1 MLHNKTTNSKNPGQ
15 NLTRVYKYQVGATA
29 GSVSKRYTG
38 KTEGYTTTEWGTVV
52 CVSVS
57 VCVCVSVTRLEV
69 GVYFVCE
76 SVVVPALVL
85 QVVGSYQSIGWQG
98 SIGLIGLTWWWTD
111 LWWWRL
117 YIDWL

>member
-1 MLHNKTTNSKNPGQ
+1 M
-15 NLTRVYKYQVGATA
+15 
-29 GSVSKRYTG
+29 
-38 KTEGYTTTEWGTVV
+38 

-117 YIDWL
+117 YILKLYCDRL

>member
-1 MLHNKTTNSKNPGQ
+1 MLHNKTTNRKNSGQ

-29 GSVSKRYTG
+29 GSDSKCCTG

-57 VCVCVSVTRLEV
+57 VCVCVSATRLEV

-85 QVVGSYQSIGWQG
+85 QVVGS
-98 SIGLIGLTWWWTD
+98 TN
-111 LWWWRL
+111 RL
-117 YIDWL
+117 GGKDRLV

>member
-15 NLTRVYKYQVGATA
+15 NLTRVYKCQVGATA
-29 GSVSKRYTG
+29 GSDSKCCTG

-85 QVVGSYQSIGWQG
+85 QVVGFDRVNLVVDGYI
-98 SIGLIGLTWWWTD
+98 
-111 LWWWRL
+111 WWRL
-117 YIDWL
+117 YVDWL

>member
-1 MLHNKTTNSKNPGQ
+1 M
-15 NLTRVYKYQVGATA
+15 TRVYKYQVGATA
-29 GSVSKRYTG
+29 GSDSKCCTG

-111 LWWWRL
+111 TSGGG
-117 YIDWL
+117 YT